1 MTFEYKTRGVCS
13 RLMRF
18 EIDDNIV
25 HNVEIVGGCNGNSQ
39 GVASLVEGMDV
50 DEVIRRTQGIHC
62 GWKDTS
68 CPDQLA
74 QALTEAKEKIAQQR
88 KHA

>member
-18 EIDDNIV
+18 EIEDNTV
-25 HNVEIVGGCNGNSQ
+25 HNVEIVGGCSGNSQ

-50 DEVIRRTQGIHC
+50 DEVIRRTQGIRC
-62 GWKDTS
+62 GWKETS

-74 QALTEAKEKIAQQR
+74 QALIAAKAKMAQKKAQ
-88 KHA
+88 

>member
-18 EIDDNIV
+18 EIEDNTV
-25 HNVEIVGGCNGNSQ
+25 HNVEIVGGCSGNSQ
-39 GVASLVEGMDV
+39 GVASLVEDMDV
-50 DEVIRRTQGIHC
+50 DEVIRRSQGIRC
-62 GWKDTS
+62 GWKETS

-74 QALTEAKEKIAQQR
+74 QALIAAKAKMAQKKAQ
-88 KHA
+88 

>member
-13 RLMRF
+13 QLMRF
-18 EIDDNIV
+18 EIEDNIV

-74 QALTEAKEKIAQQR
+74 RALTEAKAKLA
-88 KHA
+88 KNNA